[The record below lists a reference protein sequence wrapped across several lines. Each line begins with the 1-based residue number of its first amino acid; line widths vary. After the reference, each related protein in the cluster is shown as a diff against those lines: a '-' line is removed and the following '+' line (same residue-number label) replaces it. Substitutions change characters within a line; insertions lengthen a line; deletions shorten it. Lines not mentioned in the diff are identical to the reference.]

1 MAYIANTMFS
11 QRATNAAH
19 DDLANIPGKFQASGQ
34 DEICSAGFLCVRDS
48 QIPSEA
54 YSSYGVNN
62 ENAWNM
68 VAASADDVSGI
79 YACNPYNVNEIKD
92 ASNGNIYKVGH
103 NTLGIPAPAG
113 SIVAFTKIDFAS
125 NDKIYRFGA
134 GNLST
139 AIGSNTFFTIAAG
152 QLVPASAAPAS
163 GVYFELVGS
172 GTAIQGT
179 YAGMGY
185 YDVMAKTAA

>member
-19 DDLANIPGKFQASGQ
+19 DDLANIPGKFQASSQ
-34 DEICSAGFLCVRDS
+34 DEICSAGFLCVRS
-48 QIPSEA
+48 TQIPSEA
-54 YSSYGVNN
+54 YGSYDVLN
-62 ENAWNM
+62 ENAWIM
-68 VAASADDVSGI
+68 IAAATGSNSI
-79 YACNPYNVNEIKD
+79 YACNPYDVNEVQD
-92 ASNGNIYKVGH
+92 PSNGNVYKVGH
-103 NTLGIPAPAG
+103 NTLGLPAPAG
-113 SIVAFTKIDFAS
+113 SIVSFTKVDFAS

-134 GNLST
+134 GNFS
-139 AIGSNTFFTIAAG
+139 GSVGENKFFTVSNG
-152 QLVPASAAPAS
+152 LLTPGASAPET

-185 YDVMAKTAA
+185 YDLMAKTAA